1 MSLTPQE
8 LSRYSRHLALSEI
21 GITGQEKLKAARVL
35 VVGAGGLGSPALL
48 YLAAAGVG
56 TIGIVEFDR
65 VDISNLQ
72 RQVLFDSAQIG
83 QSKAHAAAHR
93 LQALN
98 PTLNIQIH
106 EVELQASNII
116 TIIGDYDLVLDGTD
130 QFAARYL
137 INDVCVLLRKSLVSA
152 AIHRFEG
159 QLFTYVPNLGP
170 CFRCLFPASPAENS
184 IPNCAQAGVLGVLPG
199 VMGSLQATEAIKLI
213 AGIGEPL
220 IGRLM
225 TYDALSMN
233 FSEFKFSARSDCAVC
248 GLNPSIIAPQDRS
261 SRCDSEQADT
271 ISINQLHALLETD
284 RRNTLLIDVREQYEF
299 STGHIEGAVNIPL
312 SDLSH
317 ASIAA
322 DEFSLVVFICRSG
335 GRSAHACQWFKS
347 HSQVKTLNATGG
359 MLAWQQAIDSSVLV
373 V

>member
-1 MSLTPQE
+1 MSLTPHE
-8 LSRYSRHLALSEI
+8 LSRYSRHLALSEL

-106 EVELQASNII
+106 EFELQVSNIM

-137 INDVCVLLRKSLVSA
+137 INDACVLLRKSLVSA

-170 CFRCLFPASPAENS
+170 CYRCLFPASPAENS

-199 VMGSLQATEAIKLI
+199 VMGSLQATEAIKMI

-299 STGHIEGAVNIPL
+299 SAGHIEGAVNIPL

-322 DEFSLVVFICRSG
+322 DEFSSVVFICRSG
-335 GRSAHACQWFKS
+335 GRSAHACHWFKS
-347 HSQVKTLNATGG
+347 HSQVKTLNAAGG
-359 MLAWQQAIDSSVLV
+359 MLAWQQAIDPSVLV